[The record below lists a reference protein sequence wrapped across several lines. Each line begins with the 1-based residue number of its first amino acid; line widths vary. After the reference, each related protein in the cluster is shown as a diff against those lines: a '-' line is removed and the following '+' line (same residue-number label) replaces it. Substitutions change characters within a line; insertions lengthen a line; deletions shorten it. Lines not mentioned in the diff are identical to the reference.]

1 MKVQRQ
7 SKIRE
12 LINNFDI
19 ETQDELAEKLFQS
32 GFKVTQA
39 TISRDIRDLKL
50 TKIAT
55 QNGRQKY
62 IIPSELSKQFSDKFI
77 RIFKDAVISIDYAQ
91 NIVVIKTIQGMAMAV
106 AATIDSMENNEIL
119 GSIAGDDTIFCLTK
133 SEFIA
138 VKLIDRLNQLI
149 KQRN

>member
-19 ETQDELAEKLFQS
+19 ETQDELAERLFQS

>member
-91 NIVVIKTIQGMAMAV
+91 NIVVIKTIQGMARAV